1 MVISETTKNDVL
13 NIYWRPVCFKIINR
27 FEIKLMKENNQHIIL
42 KAEQLSIGY
51 KTKKIETV
59 VASNIN
65 FELQKGQLIG
75 LVGANGIG
83 KSTLLRTLINVQSA
97 LSGSVLINGEDL
109 KSTSTLELAKQLSI
123 VLTEPLIS
131 KNLSVLELVA
141 LGRHPYTNW
150 IGNLSEEDESAIKNA
165 LELINI
171 SKLKDKKCYELSDG
185 QLQKVMI
192 ARALAQDTAIIV
204 LDEPTTHLDM
214 YHKAYILK
222 LLQKLTKETGKTIL
236 FSSHEIDLAIQL
248 CDTMIVMQ
256 KDTVVC
262 DQPCNLIS
270 KGVFDSLFPKD
281 LITFDTSTGS
291 FRVSK

>member
-1 MVISETTKNDVL
+1 MPEDLHNT
-13 NIYWRPVCFKIINR
+13 
-27 FEIKLMKENNQHIIL
+27 IL
-42 KAEQLSIGY
+42 EAKQLSIGY
-51 KTKKIETV
+51 KTKNKETI
-59 VASNIN
+59 VASNLN
-65 FELQKGQLIG
+65 FSLQKGQLIG

-83 KSTLLRTLINVQSA
+83 KSTLLRTLINVQPA
-97 LSGSVLINGEDL
+97 LSGSILLNG
-109 KSTSTLELAKQLSI
+109 KAIASISAIELAKDLSI
-123 VLTEPLIS
+123 VLTEPLLS
-131 KNLSVLELVA
+131 KNLSVFELVA

-150 IGNLSEEDESAIKNA
+150 IGNLSETDIEQVNKA

-171 SKLKDKKCYELSDG
+171 VALKDKKCYELSDG

-222 LLQKLTKETGKTIL
+222 LLQKLTQETGKTIL

-248 CDTMIVMQ
+248 CNTMVVMRQ
-256 KDTVVC
+256 DKVVC

-270 KGVFDSLFPKD
+270 DGVFDSLFPKD
-281 LITFDTSTGS
+281 LIAFDDKTGS
-291 FRVSK
+291 FRVSR

>member
-1 MVISETTKNDVL
+1 MKRETS
-13 NIYWRPVCFKIINR
+13 
-27 FEIKLMKENNQHIIL
+27 HIIL

-51 KTKKIETV
+51 KTKKLETV
-59 VASNIN
+59 IASNIN

-83 KSTLLRTLINVQSA
+83 KSTLIRTLIKVQPA
-97 LSGSVLINGEDL
+97 LSGRISLNTKDL
-109 KSTSTLELAKQLSI
+109 GLTSNLELAKQLSI
-123 VLTEPLIS
+123 VLTEPLTS
-131 KNLSVLELVA
+131 KNLSVYELVA

-150 IGNLSEEDESAIKNA
+150 IGNLSQRDVTTVNTAI
-165 LELINI
+165 ELVNI
-171 SKLKDKKCYELSDG
+171 SELKDKKCYELSDG
-185 QLQKVMI
+185 QLQNAMI
-192 ARALAQDTAIIV
+192 ARALAQDTDVIV

-248 CDTMIVMQ
+248 CNTMIVM
-256 KDTVVC
+256 KANDVIC

-270 KGVFDSLFPKD
+270 NGVFESLFPKD
-281 LITFDTSTGS
+281 LIAFDNATGS
-291 FRVSK
+291 FRVKK

>member
-1 MVISETTKNDVL
+1 
-13 NIYWRPVCFKIINR
+13 
-27 FEIKLMKENNQHIIL
+27 MKEKLQHTIL

-51 KTKKIETV
+51 KAKKKDTV

-65 FELQKGQLIG
+65 FELQKGQLIS

-83 KSTLLRTLINVQSA
+83 KSTLLRTLIKVQPA
-97 LSGSVLINGEDL
+97 LSGSILLNNKDL
-109 KSTSTLELAKQLSI
+109 KITSTLDLAKQLSI

-131 KNLSVLELVA
+131 KNLSVFELVA

-150 IGNLSEEDESAIKNA
+150 IGNLTEADIEIVTKALAQVNVSE
-165 LELINI
+165 
-171 SKLKDKKCYELSDG
+171 LKDKKCFELSDG

-192 ARALAQDTAIIV
+192 ARALAQDTDVIV

-222 LLQKLTKETGKTIL
+222 LLQKLTKETGKTVL

-248 CDTMIVMQ
+248 CDTMIVM
-256 KDTVVC
+256 KKNELFC

-270 KGVFDSLFPKD
+270 QGVFESLFPKD
-281 LITFDTSTGS
+281 LIAFDEKTGS
-291 FRVSK
+291 FRVTK